1 MPGGLMQLKA
11 KGRAGNI
18 LTGNPT
24 KSFFKFTYSKYTDFA
39 MQKFRVDFDGART
52 LRLNEQSKMTFKIPR
67 HADLLMDAY
76 VSVNMPSIWSP
87 IMPPVTTNTDPVENT
102 GKWIPYEFKWID
114 YLGAMMIE
122 QVSITCGNYTLQE
135 YSGEYILSVVQR
147 DFPKE
152 KQELFYR
159 MIGHVSEMNDP
170 ANTGSRVNTYP
181 NAFYTDSENGAEP
194 SIRGR
199 QLVIPLNAW
208 FSLKSQNAVP
218 LASLQYNEL
227 FVHVTFRPIQQLFKI
242 RDVVDSLNNYPYVAP
257 NFNQS
262 HMQFYR
268 FLQTPPDVKINSDSY
283 DDKRTLWNAD
293 VHLMCTYGFLSD
305 DERRVFFQREQKYL
319 IKQVKEYNVK
329 DVAGSVK
336 INLDT
341 LGLIPGIMFFFK
353 RSDIFMRNEWS
364 NKTNWPYNYVPYEI
378 YRASSETQYE
388 ASNTTHL
395 IYRKHA
401 NSNVL
406 EQLYIG
412 PGVNANG
419 NLTGWHI
426 TGEYRP
432 ENQKKILETAAILF
446 DGNYREN
453 LLPETTFNYLEKYTK
468 TGADAEDGLYCY
480 MFSSNDTIF
489 QLQPSGA
496 ANLTNVTKIEL
507 EFNTTVPPLDPYAQ
521 SLAICDPDTGDFVG
535 INKPTWRLYDYNYD
549 LTIFQEMYNVIH
561 FASGN
566 CGLAFAT

>member
-11 KGRAGNI
+11 KGKAGNI

-170 ANTGSRVNTYP
+170 ANNGSRVNTYP
-181 NAFYTDSENGAEP
+181 NSFYTDSENGAEP

-364 NKTNWPYNYVPYEI
+364 NKTNWPYNYMPYEI

-401 NSNVL
+401 NSDVL

>member
-11 KGRAGNI
+11 KGKAGNI

-24 KSFFKFTYSKYTDFA
+24 KSFFKSTYSKHTDFS

-52 LRLNEQSKMTFKIPR
+52 LRLNEQSKMSFKIPR

-87 IMPPVTTNTDPVENT
+87 IMPPVTDSTDITENT
-102 GKWIPYEFKWID
+102 GRWVPYEFKWID

-122 QVSITCGNYTLQE
+122 RVSITCGNYTLQE

-152 KQELFYR
+152 KQDLFYR
-159 MIGHVSEMNDP
+159 MIGHVPEMNNP

-181 NAFYTDSENGAEP
+181 NAFYTDGENGSEP

-208 FSLKSQNAVP
+208 FSLKTQNAVP

-242 RDVVDSLNNYPYVAP
+242 RDVVDNLNNYPYVAP

-268 FLQTPPDVKINSDSY
+268 FLQTPPDVEITTDSY

-305 DERRVFFQREQKYL
+305 EERRVFSQREQKYL
-319 IKQVKEYNVK
+319 IKQVKEYNIK

-336 INLDT
+336 ITLDT
-341 LGLIPGIMFFFK
+341 LGLIPNIMFFFK
-353 RSDIFMRNEWS
+353 RSDVFMRNEWS
-364 NKTNWPYNYVPYEI
+364 NKTNWPYNYMPYEI
-378 YRASSETQYE
+378 YRASSETQYTS
-388 ASNTTHL
+388 SNTTHR

-401 NSNVL
+401 NSDVM
-406 EQLYIG
+406 EQLYVG

-419 NLTGWHI
+419 NMTGWHI
-426 TGEYRP
+426 TGDYRP

-453 LLPETTFNYLEKYTK
+453 LLPESTFNYLEKYTK
-468 TGADAEDGLYCY
+468 TGSGAEDGLYCY

-489 QLQPSGA
+489 QMQPSGA
-496 ANLTNVTKIEL
+496 ANLTNVSKIEL
-507 EFNTTVPPLDPYAQ
+507 ELNATVPPLDPYAQ
-521 SLAICDPDTGDFVG
+521 SLAICDPDTGEFVG

-566 CGLAFAT
+566 CGLAFAS

>member
-1 MPGGLMQLKA
+1 
-11 KGRAGNI
+11 
-18 LTGNPT
+18 
-24 KSFFKFTYSKYTDFA
+24 
-39 MQKFRVDFDGART
+39 
-52 LRLNEQSKMTFKIPR
+52 
-67 HADLLMDAY
+67 
-76 VSVNMPSIWSP
+76 
-87 IMPPVTTNTDPVENT
+87 
-102 GKWIPYEFKWID
+102 
-114 YLGAMMIE
+114 MIE

-329 DVAGSVK
+329 DVAGSIK

-364 NKTNWPYNYVPYEI
+364 NKTNWPYNYMPYEI

-401 NSNVL
+401 NSDVL

-496 ANLTNVTKIEL
+496 ANLTNVSKIEL

>member
-1 MPGGLMQLKA
+1 M
-11 KGRAGNI
+11 
-18 LTGNPT
+18 
-24 KSFFKFTYSKYTDFA
+24 
-39 MQKFRVDFDGART
+39 
-52 LRLNEQSKMTFKIPR
+52 
-67 HADLLMDAY
+67 
-76 VSVNMPSIWSP
+76 
-87 IMPPVTTNTDPVENT
+87 
-102 GKWIPYEFKWID
+102 
-114 YLGAMMIE
+114 
-122 QVSITCGNYTLQE
+122 
-135 YSGEYILSVVQR
+135 VQR

-152 KQELFYR
+152 KQDLFYR
-159 MIGHVSEMNDP
+159 IIGHVPEMNDP
-170 ANTGSRVNTYP
+170 ANSGARVNTYP

-199 QLVIPLNAW
+199 QLVVPLNAW

-227 FVHVTFRPIQQLFKI
+227 FVHVTFRPIQQIFKI
-242 RDVVDSLNNYPYVAP
+242 RDVIDNLHNYPYVAP
-257 NFNQS
+257 NFNQP

-268 FLQTPPDVKINSDSY
+268 FLQTPPDVKLTTDSY
-283 DDKRTLWNAD
+283 DDTRTLWNAD

-305 DERRVFFQREQKYL
+305 EERRVFFQREQKYL
-319 IKQVKEYNVK
+319 IKQVKEYNIK
-329 DVAGSVK
+329 NVAGSVK
-336 INLDT
+336 FNLDT
-341 LGLIPGIMFFFK
+341 LGLIPNIMFFLK
-353 RSDIFMRNEWS
+353 RSDIFMRNEWA
-364 NKTNWPYNYVPYEI
+364 NKTNWPYNYIPYEI
-378 YRASSETQYE
+378 YRASSQTQTTP
-388 ASNTTHL
+388 SNTTHP
-395 IYRKHA
+395 IFRKHS
-401 NSNVL
+401 NSDVV

-426 TGEYRP
+426 TGDYRP
-432 ENQKKILETAAILF
+432 ENQKAILESAAILF

-468 TGADAEDGLYCY
+468 TGSDAIDGLYCY

-496 ANLTNVTKIEL
+496 ANLTSVTKIEL
-507 EFNTTVPPLDPYAQ
+507 ELNTTVPPLDPHAQ

-549 LTIFQEMYNVIH
+549 LTIFQEMYNVLH

>member
-1 MPGGLMQLKA
+1 M
-11 KGRAGNI
+11 
-18 LTGNPT
+18 
-24 KSFFKFTYSKYTDFA
+24 S
-39 MQKFRVDFDGART
+39 
-52 LRLNEQSKMTFKIPR
+52 FKIPR

-76 VSVNMPSIWSP
+76 VSINMPSIWSP
-87 IMPPVTTNTDPVENT
+87 IMPPVTTSNDPTENT
-102 GKWIPYEFKWID
+102 GRWVPYEFKWID

-159 MIGHVSEMNDP
+159 MIGHVPEMNDP
-170 ANTGSRVNTYP
+170 ANMGARVNTYP
-181 NAFYTDSENGAEP
+181 NAFYTESENGAEP

-199 QLVIPLNAW
+199 QLVVPLNAW

-218 LASLQYNEL
+218 LASLQYNEI
-227 FVHVTFRPIQQLFKI
+227 FIHVTFRPIQQIFKI
-242 RDVVDSLNNYPYVAP
+242 RDVVDSINNYPYVAA

-268 FLQTPPDVKINSDSY
+268 FLQTPPDVELSVDSY
-283 DDKRTLWNAD
+283 DDTRTLWNAD

-305 DERRVFFQREQKYL
+305 EERRVFFQREQKYL
-319 IKQVKEYNVK
+319 IKQVKEYNIK
-329 DVAGSVK
+329 DVVGSVK

-341 LGLIPGIMFFFK
+341 LGLIPNIMFFLK

-364 NKTNWPYNYVPYEI
+364 NKTNWPYNYMPYEI
-378 YRASSETQYE
+378 YRASSETQTTS
-388 ASNTTHL
+388 SNTTHL
-395 IYRKHA
+395 VYRKHA

-406 EQLYIG
+406 EQLHIG

-426 TGEYRP
+426 TGEYRA
-432 ENQKKILETAAILF
+432 ENHKTILESAAILF

-468 TGADAEDGLYCY
+468 TGSGAEDGLYCY

-496 ANLTNVTKIEL
+496 ANLTNVAKIEL
-507 EFNTTVPPLDPYAQ
+507 EINTNVPPLDPYAQ

-561 FASGN
+561 FAAGN